1 MEKSV
6 AIMEIMEVHDHD
18 YDTGYLHLS
27 KTWYM
32 IHEIKIKELLTITVL
47 DIYST
52 NQRDCST
59 YLLHK
64 HKICTVVCM

>member
-27 KTWYM
+27 ETSYM
-32 IHEIKIKELLTITVL
+32 IREINIKELLTMTVFG
-47 DIYST
+47 
-52 NQRDCST
+52 
-59 YLLHK
+59 YL
-64 HKICTVVCM
+64 